1 MTQRLHN
8 TFKAFRPSDS
18 TRLGLAGYVIS
29 ASCLKGNEWYEV
41 SGKEE
46 EDMKEIDF

>member
-18 TRLGLAGYVIS
+18 TRLGLAGYVIT

-41 SGKEE
+41 SGKGV
-46 EDMKEIDF
+46 EDMRDIDE

>member
-41 SGKEE
+41 SGKGV
-46 EDMKEIDF
+46 EDMRDIDE